1 MSFARVTLSNVLWAF
16 AGTAG
21 ARLAS
26 LAGLVALARILAP
39 EDFGLVAFALV
50 FTTYIETVGD
60 LGAGMALIY
69 WPSRYDDAAQV
80 SFGINIVMGVLWG
93 GMTLLVAP
101 AVAAFF
107 HEPAA
112 TPILRTL
119 ALIFPIKAL
128 GATHDALLQKQ
139 LRFRSRLVP
148 ELVLA
153 VLKAMA
159 SVGLAVAGMGVW
171 SLVWGQIVGL
181 AAWVGVLWW
190 VQQWRPRRHW
200 PRSLMVPMLRYG
212 RDIVAVN
219 ILAAV
224 LHHADLIVVGRMLGV
239 TALGL
244 YQIASKVPA
253 MTITVLM
260 WGVNKVLFPVF
271 SRLHKAGDD
280 LATSYVGALR
290 AISLITIPAG
300 AGLVLLA
307 GPIVLVCFGEQWLGS
322 VPILQALA
330 VYTALRSIGSH
341 AGDVLKA
348 TGRPGLLAT
357 LGLVKGALLLPALV
371 IAGSHGTAAVAWTLT
386 SVTVV
391 TVLLNLL
398 VVCRLIGVGWRE
410 VAGALLPAV
419 ASSAVLVTAVRLL
432 QLSLLGRPPALELLL
447 SVPTGMFAYA
457 LALRLI
463 SPETYRQAVLL
474 IRQACRGDMPE
485 QSLTVEAEGP

>member
-1 MSFARVTLSNVLWAF
+1 MSFARVTLGNVLWAF

-148 ELVLA
+148 ELALA
-153 VLKAMA
+153 VLKAVA

-190 VQQWRPRRHW
+190 EW
-200 PRSLMVPMLRYG
+200 P
-212 RDIVAVN
+212 
-219 ILAAV
+219 
-224 LHHADLIVVGRMLGV
+224 
-239 TALGL
+239 
-244 YQIASKVPA
+244 
-253 MTITVLM
+253 
-260 WGVNKVLFPVF
+260 
-271 SRLHKAGDD
+271 
-280 LATSYVGALR
+280 
-290 AISLITIPAG
+290 
-300 AGLVLLA
+300 
-307 GPIVLVCFGEQWLGS
+307 
-322 VPILQALA
+322 
-330 VYTALRSIGSH
+330 
-341 AGDVLKA
+341 
-348 TGRPGLLAT
+348 
-357 LGLVKGALLLPALV
+357 
-371 IAGSHGTAAVAWTLT
+371 
-386 SVTVV
+386 
-391 TVLLNLL
+391 
-398 VVCRLIGVGWRE
+398 
-410 VAGALLPAV
+410 
-419 ASSAVLVTAVRLL
+419 
-432 QLSLLGRPPALELLL
+432 
-447 SVPTGMFAYA
+447 
-457 LALRLI
+457 
-463 SPETYRQAVLL
+463 
-474 IRQACRGDMPE
+474 
-485 QSLTVEAEGP
+485 